1 MTALEAGKGAAEDFV
16 LVLSPFSAS
25 ITVKI
30 QVLSSEDLYYI
41 TTLIWA
47 TDLIHIPNNWKTS
60 EALPEDFEIS
70 LLHGKQ
76 YQ

>member
-1 MTALEAGKGAAEDFV
+1 MIPKVGMTALEAGKGAAEDFV

-41 TTLIWA
+41 TTLI
-47 TDLIHIPNNWKTS
+47 
-60 EALPEDFEIS
+60 
-70 LLHGKQ
+70 
-76 YQ
+76 